1 MKRRMLHRSMC
12 CFALLTVMAACKQ
25 SARQS
30 PTAGAVNSSQAI
42 NAHTPV
48 MHAHQ
53 RKVTQDSL
61 SETRPESDS
70 VFIQAWKLFAH
81 AVKQGNIQ
89 QLKKCI
95 AFPLLGAGA
104 SCLPHDRLQDPK
116 QDTTGINEKQFEA
129 LYAEIFDR
137 QAIRCITAP
146 LSKNDPIRIWQDTG
160 MVSRLI
166 ASKRDPATQVYVY
179 HIEYM
184 KGNREGGKYFIF
196 ARFHGHYKLAALL
209 YDGMLL

>member
-1 MKRRMLHRSMC
+1 MKRRMLHRSIT
-12 CFALLTVMAACKQ
+12 CFALLTVMAACRQ
-25 SARQS
+25 SARQQS
-30 PTAGAVNSSQAI
+30 TAGPTNSSQTVNARI
-42 NAHTPV
+42 PVMNAHQ
-48 MHAHQ
+48 H
-53 RKVTQDSL
+53 KVTQDRNSG
-61 SETRPESDS
+61 TRPEKDS
-70 VFIQAWKLFAH
+70 AFLRAWKLFAH

-89 QLKKCI
+89 QLKKHI

-104 SCLPHDRLQDPK
+104 SCLPHDRRQDPK

-137 QAIRCITAP
+137 QAIRRITAP
-146 LSKNDPIRIWQDTG
+146 LSKNDPIRIWQDTD

-166 ASKRDPATQVYVY
+166 ASKRDPTTQVYVY
-179 HIEYM
+179 HIEYL

-196 ARFHGHYKLAALL
+196 ARFHGRYKLAALL